1 MKKNICLIIIA
12 IFLFSNLIY
21 SQQKM
26 PLIIPDQNK
35 VFNQISKDIKKNLPD
50 DIELLIYDIN
60 MLNATKELGNQI
72 NEKFKSIL
80 TVNQNKYNYNV
91 AFINDLNEKQIG
103 ISKDSIRKL
112 SDLEMISLGKGLDKE
127 AVLLST
133 ITLVE
138 DKRRKI
144 WNEETQSYQSKKLA
158 LFQGNFFST
167 VNNNSLY
174 RFSHY
179 FLID

>member
-1 MKKNICLIIIA
+1 MKKNICFIII
-12 IFLFSNLIY
+12 IFFLSFNSIF
-21 SQQKM
+21 SQQK
-26 PLIIPDQNK
+26 IPIFIPNQNK
-35 VFNQISKDIKKNLPD
+35 IFNQISKDIKKNLPD
-50 DIELLIYDIN
+50 DIELLIFDIN

-72 NEKFKSIL
+72 NGKFKSIL
-80 TVNQNKYNYNV
+80 TANQNKYNYNV
-91 AFINDLNEKQIG
+91 AFINDLNEEQIG
-103 ISKDSIRKL
+103 ISMNSVRKL

-144 WNEETQSYQSKKLA
+144 WNKEAESYQSKKLA

-167 VNNNSLY
+167 INNNSLY
-174 RFSHY
+174 RFSYY

>member
-1 MKKNICLIIIA
+1 MKKIINFIII
-12 IFLFSNLIY
+12 IFFLFSDLIF
-21 SQQKM
+21 SQQKI
-26 PLIIPDQNK
+26 PVIIPNQNK

-60 MLNATKELGNQI
+60 MLNATKELDTQI
-72 NEKFKSIL
+72 NGKFRSIL
-80 TVNQNKYNYNV
+80 ISNQYKYNYNV
-91 AFINDLNEKQIG
+91 EFINELNEEQIG
-103 ISKDSIRKL
+103 ISLDSLRKL
-112 SDLEMISLGKGLDKE
+112 SDLELIALGKDLDKE

-133 ITLVE
+133 VTLVE

-144 WNEETQSYQSKKLA
+144 WNKETKSFQSKKLA

-167 VNNNSLY
+167 VNNNSLF